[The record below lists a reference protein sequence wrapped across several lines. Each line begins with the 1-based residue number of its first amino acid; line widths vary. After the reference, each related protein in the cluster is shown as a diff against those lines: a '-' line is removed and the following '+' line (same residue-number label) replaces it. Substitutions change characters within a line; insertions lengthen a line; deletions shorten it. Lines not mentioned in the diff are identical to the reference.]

1 MFPSLLITFREVIEA
16 AFIVATLLGIMTNLK
31 LHHARRTI
39 WLATSIAAL
48 LSVILIGVASI
59 LGLKLHALYS
69 GSIEQITEGV
79 LMSISAIFITW
90 AVFFLHKFFSQQ
102 KGLLLQKIKKSIEG
116 QEIRG
121 LFILV
126 FTAVFR
132 EGFEVVLFLSTI
144 FISTNPAEIGIG
156 FMSGAL
162 SAIIL
167 SIFLFKATQ
176 RLPVVY
182 AFRTTSVLLVVF
194 AAGLLARGVHEFAE
208 TKLLP
213 ELFEI
218 TISFIPDK
226 TSAVGGIIKSIFGI
240 TQKMD
245 ILQIGVYF
253 AYIIGMCLYFFL
265 PHRHSGFSPV
275 RKQTRIRSK
284 VETPISRM

>member
-1 MFPSLLITFREVIEA
+1 MFPSFLITFREVIEA
-16 AFIVATLLGIMTNLK
+16 AFIVATLLGIITNLK
-31 LHHARRTI
+31 LHHAQRTV
-39 WLATSIAAL
+39 WFATAFAAL

-59 LGLKLHALYS
+59 IGLRLHALYS
-69 GSIEQITEGV
+69 GSIEQITEGI

-102 KGLLLQKIKKSIEG
+102 KGFLLQKIKKTVAE

-121 LFILV
+121 LFVLV

-132 EGFEVVLFLSTI
+132 EGFEIVLFLSTI
-144 FISTNPAEIGIG
+144 FISTNPTEIGIG

-162 SAIIL
+162 LAIIL

-208 TKLLP
+208 TKLIP

-226 TSAVGGIIKSIFGI
+226 AFPVGGIITSLFGI

-245 ILQIGVYF
+245 ILQTGVYV
-253 AYIIGMCLYFFL
+253 AYILGMVLYFFL

-275 RKQTRIRSK
+275 RKQTRIRSR
-284 VETPISRM
+284 VETPTSRI